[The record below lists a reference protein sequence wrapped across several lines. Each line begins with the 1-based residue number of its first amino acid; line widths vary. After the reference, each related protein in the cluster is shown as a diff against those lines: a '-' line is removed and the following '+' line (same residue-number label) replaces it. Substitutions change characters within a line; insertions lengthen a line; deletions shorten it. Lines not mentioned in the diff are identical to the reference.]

1 MKAEYLN
8 PFVQS
13 SITVL
18 GQFDPDLT
26 VDRLN
31 PSTVDPPYRTLGVT
45 SYLGLTGALEG
56 RVIYDME
63 LETAHNIAGVMN
75 GESSLEMNDLGRS
88 ALQELSNMISGNAV
102 TRLQNNGIGEPLDI
116 TPPSLIVGEGSEI
129 SDHRSSTF
137 VQIPLE
143 TNHGQFLIN
152 LSVSESP

>member
-1 MKAEYLN
+1 MKADYLN

-18 GQFDPDLT
+18 GQFDSDLT
-26 VDRLN
+26 VNRLD
-31 PSTVDPPYRTLGVT
+31 PSTVDSPYRTLGVT
-45 SYLGLTGALEG
+45 SYLGLTGALAG

-63 LETAHNIAGVMN
+63 RKTARSIAGAMN
-75 GESSLEMNDLGRS
+75 GEPSLEMNDLGRS

-102 TRLQNNGIGEPLDI
+102 TRLQNNGIDQDLDI

-129 SDHRSSTF
+129 SDHQSNTY

-152 LSVSESP
+152 LSISESP